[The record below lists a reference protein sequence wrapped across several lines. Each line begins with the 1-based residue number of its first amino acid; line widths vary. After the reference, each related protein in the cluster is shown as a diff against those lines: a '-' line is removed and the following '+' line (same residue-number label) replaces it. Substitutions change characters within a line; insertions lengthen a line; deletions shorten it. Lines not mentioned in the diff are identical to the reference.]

1 MTAIQIEIFKFIFIC
16 ASILGVWI
24 AISLFIHK
32 QGNQLTNRCFALFI
46 ALMVI
51 PIGTA
56 YLSLLYPE
64 LPLLIRALSHSML
77 WLYGPFMWLFL
88 RLITKQPLALRNEL
102 VHLIPFVAGVLVK
115 VLLSPT
121 PQFWIITI
129 AFVQVSVYLGL
140 SLRLVVQHRQQLVLL
155 YNGYQNTSYYWLL
168 FLVIGIFALV
178 VFDIAVISAYTL
190 KHPVSQLTWSLV
202 MVCISTYL
210 IAIAGFS
217 LFRPR
222 IFFNQTE
229 AVITNQ
235 QITTQ
240 TTADEP
246 IDSTP
251 SRRNLELATDTAQTL
266 AELLA
271 QRMQN
276 DKLYLDNDLS
286 LGKLAEQLGIS
297 SHQLSELLNI
307 HLNTNFYEYLNNLRL
322 EEAITL
328 LTQSDYQMTS
338 LELAYAAGFNNKNSF
353 YRTFKDKTGTT
364 PSEYRRQLPD
374 DNSLSTRAA

>member
-1 MTAIQIEIFKFIFIC
+1 MTAIQIEMFKFIFIC

-88 RLITKQPLALRNEL
+88 RLITKQSITLPHEL
-102 VHLIPFVAGVLVK
+102 VHTFPFIAGVLTK
-115 VLLSPT
+115 VLLSPV
-121 PQFWIITI
+121 PQLWIIAI
-129 AFVQVSVYLGL
+129 AFTQVSVYLGL
-140 SLRLVVQHRQQLVLL
+140 ALRLVIKHRQQLALL
-155 YNGYQNTSYYWLL
+155 YSGYQNTSYYWLL
-168 FLVIGIFALV
+168 FLVVGIFALV
-178 VFDIAVISAYTL
+178 VFDIVIISAYAL
-190 KHPVSQLTWSLV
+190 HHPVSQLTWSLV
-202 MVCISTYL
+202 MMCISSYL

-217 LFRPR
+217 LYRPR
-222 IFFNQTE
+222 IFFNHIEENT
-229 AVITNQ
+229 TNQ
-235 QITTQ
+235 NTPAQSEPTDTTLN
-240 TTADEP
+240 
-246 IDSTP
+246 
-251 SRRNLELATDTAQTL
+251 RRNLELTTDTAQAL
-266 AELLA
+266 AEHLS
-271 QRMQN
+271 QRMHN

-307 HLNTNFYEYLNNLRL
+307 HLNTNFYEYLNTLRL

-328 LTQSDYQMTS
+328 LTQPDYQMTS

-364 PSEYRRQLPD
+364 PSDYRRQLPTGG
-374 DNSLSTRAA
+374 NLSSRAA